1 MRIREKG
8 FARVGEMWQRC
19 EEGDDMLFPASMADM
34 LRGGYVFLQTT
45 QCRDCGKLIY
55 QFRTPRPRRSIAPFV
70 KTPKARFVSHFAV
83 CRVARNREARIF
95 HPGQG
100 ELFRNEDFSPP
111 MTRDGDA
118 RSSDAA

>member
-1 MRIREKG
+1 
-8 FARVGEMWQRC
+8 
-19 EEGDDMLFPASMADM
+19 MADM

-83 CRVARNREARIF
+83 CRVARSREARVS
-95 HPGQG
+95 HPGQR
-100 ELFRNEDFSPP
+100 ELFRDEDFSPLGMP
-111 MTRDGDA
+111 
-118 RSSDAA
+118 SSDAGSRDAA